1 MHVHISILY
10 LVCQYGWLCNL
21 FVTMR
26 TLTIWKGREWEGK
39 GSGGRTRMT
48 KEEKGRGDGK
58 RGVRK
63 GGMMHVTIY
72 FLSNLQLHAN
82 MLNSWAPVSQ

>member
-21 FVTMR
+21 FVTMW
-26 TLTIWKGREWEGK
+26 TQTIWKRREREGK
-39 GSGGRTRMT
+39 GSGGRTRMM
-48 KEEKGRGDGK
+48 KEEKGRGDGA
-58 RGVRK
+58 RK

-72 FLSNLQLHAN
+72 FLNNLQLHAN
-82 MLNSWAPVSQ
+82 MLNS